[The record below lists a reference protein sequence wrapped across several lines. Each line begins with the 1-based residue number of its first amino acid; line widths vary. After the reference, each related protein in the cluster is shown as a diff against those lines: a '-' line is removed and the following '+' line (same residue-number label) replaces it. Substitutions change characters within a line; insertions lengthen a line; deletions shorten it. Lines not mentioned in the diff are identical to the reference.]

1 MNEDQPTAPPE
12 SLTLVGLAWR
22 MSGLTLLALW
32 IGLNFTSMARQSLP
46 VAIVSLLLVP
56 LLLSLAFRR
65 INAWTPSSRM
75 NLLLIL
81 SLVSLIACIVVP
93 FGISGL
99 VRVNILSS
107 PPSPGVKAIIAD
119 ILAWV
124 TVALLALYTLALGV
138 TLLLALANRLQ
149 RNAP

>member
-32 IGLNFTSMARQSLP
+32 IGLNFTAMARQSLP
-46 VAIVSLLLVP
+46 VAIASLLLVL

-81 SLVSLIACIVVP
+81 SIVSLIAYIVAP
-93 FGISGL
+93 FFIHSL
-99 VRVNILSS
+99 VRVHVLSS
-107 PPSPGVKAIIAD
+107 PPPPGVMALIAD

-124 TVALLALYTLALGV
+124 TVAALALYTLALGV
-138 TLLLALANRLQ
+138 TLLLTLANRLQ
-149 RNAP
+149 RNGN

>member
-1 MNEDQPTAPPE
+1 MNEDQPTAPPK

-46 VAIVSLLLVP
+46 VAIASLLLVP

-81 SLVSLIACIVVP
+81 SLVSLIAYTVVP
-93 FGISGL
+93 LCIQGL

-107 PPSPGVKAIIAD
+107 PPSPGVLAIIAD

-124 TVALLALYTLALGV
+124 TVAILALYTLALGV